1 MEYFFKCDCGIIIRC
16 QASNDIEGLRR
27 LVIDGT
33 KHMKS
38 VHSDIKISEKNMKK
52 IEERI
57 RKEMK
62 RK

>member
-38 VHSDIKISEKNMKK
+38 VHSDIKNMKK

-57 RKEMK
+57 RNEMK